1 MPPVFPGEI
10 CLGKSAAS
18 FCLPNNP
25 QEVRSAQ
32 RIARRHARTPYMW
45 AKCLINTTY
54 SLWFIHL
61 PGFALK
67 AAAGGSRRPLRA
79 GLALLQRMH
88 R

>member
-1 MPPVFPGEI
+1 MAKLTSDVI
-10 CLGKSAAS
+10 L
-18 FCLPNNP
+18 
-25 QEVRSAQ
+25 QEMRSAQ

-61 PGFALK
+61 PGFALT
-67 AAAGGSRRPLRA
+67 ASGGRRPLRA